1 MNCEE
6 NEKNLGLLT
15 DLCLSEDRR
24 RRAVAQSYLATSPPN
39 LVYPLFCKR
48 WKLGGFSFS
57 CQILSAEQ

>member
-15 DLCLSEDRR
+15 DLSLSEDRR
-24 RRAVAQSYLATSPPN
+24 RRAVAQSYLATSPH

-48 WKLGGFSFS
+48 
-57 CQILSAEQ
+57 